1 MKSRYN
7 GQNDELLK
15 GILMYIGDTLARRAI
30 YTPNALAVIDSGREI
45 DEDYTY
51 AELNDR
57 ANRFA
62 NWLKQ
67 AGIKRGDHVGMMAH
81 NGIEFL
87 DVFFACGK
95 LGAVFVCFDW
105 ELNSRQ
111 LAEMVNLTQ
120 PKAMIFSDDFADTVA
135 HILFET
141 DSIRALLNIEGY
153 NIDEEHHFEDVLA
166 SSSPEPIATE
176 DFTENDVACVIFTS
190 ADSGMPH
197 PISITYRSIAWNI
210 LSTIINHGLRTEDIV
225 MNSFPMYQI
234 GGLLVNALPSLF
246 LGGTILVAGD
256 SDPDLILEL
265 VDEHDVTILAG
276 LPKLFQALPKAENWH
291 GASLDTLRLCTSGG
305 TPLPYELVLKY
316 RMNKDIH
323 FQQGFG
329 LSAFG
334 SGVFAMA
341 GDDAVRKSGSI
352 GRPSFFVD
360 ARVVDKDNQ
369 ALPAGEVGEL
379 VLKGPSVSSNT
390 LTTQYNIDAHGWLH
404 TGDFAQFDD
413 EWFFY
418 IKQHNSNLFK
428 SQSELSAKT

>member
-1 MKSRYN
+1 
-7 GQNDELLK
+7 
-15 GILMYIGDTLARRAI
+15 MYIGDTLARRAI
-30 YTPNALAVIDSGREI
+30 YTPNSLAVIDS
-45 DEDYTY
+45 DSVNDVKYTY
-51 AELNDR
+51 AELNER

-67 AGIKRGDHVGMMAH
+67 AGVKRGDRVGIMAH
-81 NGIEFL
+81 NGVEFL

-105 ELNSRQ
+105 ELNWRQ
-111 LAEMVNLTQ
+111 LTAMVNKTK
-120 PKAMIFSDDFADTVA
+120 PKAIVFSDDFADTIA

-141 DSIRALLNIEGY
+141 DSIRAMLNIEGY
-153 NIDEEHHFEDVLA
+153 SVEDERHFEDVLEN
-166 SSSPEPIATE
+166 SSPEPISTE

-190 ADSGMPH
+190 ADNGMPH
-197 PISITYRSIAWNI
+197 PISITYRAIAWNL
-210 LSTIINHGLRTEDIV
+210 LSTIINHGLQTTDVV

-246 LGGTILVAGD
+246 LGGTILLSSD
-256 SDPDLILEL
+256 TDPDLVLEL
-265 VDEHDVTILAG
+265 VDQYGITILAG
-276 LPKLFQALPKAENWH
+276 YPELFDALPKAENWH
-291 GASLDTLRLCTSGG
+291 GASLETLRLCTSGG

-329 LSAFG
+329 MSALG
-334 SGVFAMA
+334 SGIFAMA

-360 ARVVDKDNQ
+360 ARVVDKNN
-369 ALPAGEVGEL
+369 APLPAGQVGEL
-379 VLKGPSVSSNT
+379 VLKGPSVDNDVLS
-390 LTTQYNIDAHGWLH
+390 TQHTIDTHGWLH
-404 TGDFAQFDD
+404 TGDRAEFDE

-418 IKQHNSNLFK
+418 IREHRSNLFK
-428 SQSELSAKT
+428 SQSELSAKTK

>member
-1 MKSRYN
+1 
-7 GQNDELLK
+7 
-15 GILMYIGDTLARRAI
+15 MYIGDTLARRAI
-30 YTPNALAVIDSGREI
+30 YTPNAVAVIDTGEI
-45 DEDYTY
+45 ADEKYTY
-51 AELNDR
+51 AQLNDR

-62 NWLKQ
+62 NWLRE
-67 AGIKRGDHVGMMAH
+67 AGIKRGDHVGIMAH
-81 NGIEFL
+81 NGVEFL

-105 ELNSRQ
+105 ELNWRQ
-111 LAEMVNLTQ
+111 LTEMVNLTK
-120 PKAMIFSDDFADTVA
+120 PKVLVFSDDFADTVA

-153 NIDEEHHFEDVLA
+153 NIDEEHHFEDVLSNA
-166 SSSPEPIATE
+166 SPSPIATE
-176 DFTENDVACVIFTS
+176 DFTENDIACVIFTS

-210 LSTIINHGLRTEDIV
+210 LSTVINHGLQTSDIV

-246 LGGTILVAGD
+246 LGGTVLLASD
-256 SDPDLILEL
+256 TDPDLVLEL
-265 VDEHDVTILAG
+265 VDQYAVTILAG
-276 LPKLFQALPKAENWH
+276 MPSLFNALPNAENWH
-291 GASLDTLRLCTSGG
+291 GTSLDSLRLCTSGG

-316 RMNKDIH
+316 RMNKEIQ

-334 SGVFAMA
+334 SGIFSMA
-341 GDDAVRKSGSI
+341 GDDAVRKTGSI

-360 ARVVDKDNQ
+360 ARIVDEANQ
-369 ALPAGEVGEL
+369 PLPPGEVGEL
-379 VLKGPSVSSNT
+379 VLKGPSVNSNN
-390 LTTQYNIDAHGWLH
+390 LSNQHSLDAHGWLH
-404 TGDFAQFDD
+404 TGDRAEFDD

-418 IKQHNSNLFK
+418 IHEHKSNLFK
-428 SQSELSAKT
+428 SQSGISAKTE